1 MHDQDMAVLKALV
14 PVAWADGEFAER
26 EKETLEALLQAFG
39 ANDAQRAE
47 LHAYAAKPKKLADID
62 LSTLSAQDRR
72 ILLQHAVLLSFS
84 DGDQSKAE
92 VDFLQALVKHL
103 RVPADEAKTLLA
115 AATVRAKAHLT
126 LL

>member
-1 MHDQDMAVLKALV
+1 MHDQDMAVLRALV

-39 ANDAQRAE
+39 ASDAQRAE
-47 LHAYAAKPKKLADID
+47 LNAYAAKPKKLADID

-72 ILLQHAVLLSFS
+72 ILLAHAVTLSFS

-92 VDFLQALVKHL
+92 VAFIDKLVAHL
-103 RVPADEAKTLLA
+103 RIPPDEAKTLLA
-115 AATVRAKAHLT
+115 AATVRAKAHLA